1 MAASGCG
8 MVSERTVEAPPVSP
22 IDPGHGDTL
31 SSTLFEASEDCVKVL
46 GLDGSLTAMNANGIC
61 LMEIDDFE
69 ALRGQ
74 PWSSLWPVA
83 QQGLIDAAVARG
95 RNGQVTRFSAE
106 ARTGKGR
113 LRSWEVLVSPVP
125 GPNGQPE
132 HLISVSRDVT
142 ERLQIEEENALLVG
156 ELAHRIK
163 NMFAVVDGVIG
174 LSARGDAVVAP
185 FAAALR
191 TRLVSL
197 GRAVA
202 YVVPT
207 HSRAA
212 SDVGE
217 HTLHGLLGV
226 LLGPYG
232 DASRILVGGDD
243 IPVGRTATSSVALF
257 ANELATNA
265 LKYGALS
272 RPEGLVRVTTRRAGT
287 SLELLWDEQGSVVVP
302 QGETAAMEG
311 FGTRLLENAVTR
323 QLGGGLERHWGPCG
337 LRVTIVLPRERLGR

>member
-1 MAASGCG
+1 MK
-8 MVSERTVEAPPVSP
+8 
-22 IDPGHGDTL
+22 I
-31 SSTLFEASEDCVKVL
+31 L
-46 GLDGSLTAMNANGIC
+46 GLDGCLMAMNANGIC
-61 LMEIDDFE
+61 LMEIADFE

-74 PWSSLWPVA
+74 PWASLWPEA
-83 QQGLIDAAVARG
+83 QRGLIEAAIARG
-95 RNGQVTRFSAE
+95 CDGQVTRFSAE
-106 ARTGKGR
+106 AETGRGR
-113 LRSWEVLVSPVP
+113 LRAWEVLVSPVL
-125 GPNGQPE
+125 GLNGRPE

-174 LSARGDAVVAP
+174 LSARGNAAAAP

-212 SDVGE
+212 SDMGE

-232 DASRILVGGDD
+232 DASRILLGGDD

-272 RPEGLVRVTTRRAGT
+272 RPDGLVRVTTHRAGDM
-287 SLELLWDEQGSVVVP
+287 LELQWEEQGAAP
-302 QGETAAMEG
+302 QGEAAVAEG

-323 QLGGGLERHWGPCG
+323 QLGGRLERHWGPGG
-337 LRVTIVLPRERLGR
+337 LRVAIALPLERLGR